1 MKINQK
7 QAAEHLGVKERTLED
22 YRLRGGGP
30 PFYKIGA
37 RVVYDSA
44 ELDAWLAARRRT
56 STSDRGAAASSSPAA
71 A

>member
-7 QAAEHLGVKERTLED
+7 QAAEHLGLPERSLENF
-22 YRLRGGGP
+22 RLRGGGP

-44 ELDAWLAARRRT
+44 ELDAWLAARRRS
-56 STSDRGAAASSSPAA
+56 STSDRGTGTTQSASA
-71 A
+71 

>member
-37 RVVYDSA
+37 RVVYESD
-44 ELDAWLAARRRT
+44 ELDTWLAARRRT
-56 STSDRGAAASSSPAA
+56 STSDRGAPNQAASA
-71 A
+71 

>member
-7 QAAEHLGVKERTLED
+7 QAAEQLGVKERTLED

-37 RVVYDSA
+37 RVVYDTG
-44 ELDAWLAARRRT
+44 ELDDWLAARRRT
-56 STSDRGAAASSSPAA
+56 STSDRGSGPHQTAAA
-71 A
+71 

>member
-7 QAAEHLGVKERTLED
+7 QAAEQLGLPERSLEN

-44 ELDAWLAARRRT
+44 ELDAWLAARRRI
-56 STSDRGAAASSSPAA
+56 STSDRGAATRGGGRV
-71 A
+71 

>member
-56 STSDRGAAASSSPAA
+56 STSDRGAASSPPAA